1 MKEAENLNNAET
13 QALNIPVVSSSNC
26 EQCAFFRYES
36 SWGHGW
42 CYNDN
47 SQYSGKLRG
56 DGKSCKLDT
65 SNR

>member
-1 MKEAENLNNAET
+1 MDLKTQIKIPQT
-13 QALNIPVVSSSNC
+13 QALNIPVFSSSNC
-26 EQCAFFRYES
+26 EQCAFFRYEA

-65 SNR
+65 SKR